1 MNNNNLMN
9 FISIDYDQ
17 EIRKLQ
23 HHYPA
28 SLQYSNN
35 LGGMASVIDLIQH
48 KAIYQYAM
56 DRHQTFDDTTGEAVT
71 GLRRWLQIDISEVTG
86 LSGDTR
92 MLMAVPRFI
101 TLSQRTD
108 GALRPHTPTAVIAN
122 PEPITHS
129 HFAKGNTHTLNAIY
143 QSFMASLP
151 TGLTFFTLLR
161 DECLRLTLYEL
172 SNTLQMLS
180 EVFIDKPDQLETIAL
195 VYFHAAVCEESCA
208 TDLAKI
214 HDSRSAT
221 PIAVNPQRI
230 KAAWFAEIEKYLQL
244 RPQLRRLIEEYIFF
258 AFYNQWMA
266 FPIRTSR

>member
-1 MNNNNLMN
+1 MNNNSLINI
-9 FISIDYDQ
+9 ISIDYGQ

-23 HHYPA
+23 YHYP
-28 SLQYSNN
+28 SGFQYSNT
-35 LGGMASVIDLIQH
+35 LGGMASVIDLIQR

-71 GLRRWLQIDISEVTG
+71 ELRRWLQIDISEIAV
-86 LSGDTR
+86 LSCDKR
-92 MLMAVPRFI
+92 MLMVAPEFI
-101 TLSQRTD
+101 TSSQRT
-108 GALRPHTPTAVIAN
+108 GGVLRPHTPTAVISDQ
-122 PEPITHS
+122 ELITHS
-129 HFAKGNTHTLNAIY
+129 HFAERNTHTLNAIY

-172 SNTLQMLS
+172 SNTLRMLS
-180 EVFIDKPDQLETIAL
+180 EVFFDKPDQLEMIAL

-214 HDSRSAT
+214 HDSRSA
-221 PIAVNPQRI
+221 PIAVNPQKI

-266 FPIRTSR
+266 FPIRTSG

>member
-1 MNNNNLMN
+1 MNNNTLIDI
-9 FISIDYDQ
+9 ISIDYGQ
-17 EIRKLQ
+17 EIRRLQ
-23 HHYPA
+23 YHYP
-28 SLQYSNN
+28 SGLQYSNT
-35 LGGMASVIDLIQH
+35 LGGMASVIDLIQR

-71 GLRRWLQIDISEVTG
+71 ELRRWLQIDISEIAV
-86 LSGDTR
+86 LSGDKR
-92 MLMAVPRFI
+92 MLMVAPRFI
-101 TLSQRTD
+101 TSLQLT
-108 GALRPHTPTAVIAN
+108 GGVLRPHTSTAITSDQ
-122 PEPITHS
+122 ELITHS
-129 HFAKGNTHTLNAIY
+129 HFAKGNSHTLNALY
-143 QSFMASLP
+143 QSFMTSLP

-161 DECLRLTLYEL
+161 DECLRLKLSEL
-172 SNTLQMLS
+172 SNTLQTLS
-180 EVFIDKPDQLETIAL
+180 EEFFDKPDQLETIAL

-214 HDSRSAT
+214 HDSRSV

-266 FPIRTSR
+266 FPIRTSG